1 MPGDQ
6 LAEPL
11 LRGKP
16 EPRFAVLARDTLN
29 LEIGSQGGDLR
40 SGHRA
45 PFRQNGDSMVE
56 RRQERQL
63 QGVRKQVAGGDR
75 PHLQYCLITPIGRAR
90 MQATAVTKHSLKL
103 KPAGVV
109 RAGEGR
115 RFIGTGN
122 RSHGRSRHWRTVP
135 HADDARDGQ

>member
-16 EPRFAVLARDTLN
+16 KPHFAVLARDTLN
-29 LEIGSQGGDLR
+29 LEIGSHGGDLR

-45 PFRQNGDSMVE
+45 PFRQNGDVVVK

-63 QGVRKQVAGGDR
+63 QRGCKHGAGGDR
-75 PHLQYCLITPIGRAR
+75 RYLQYGLITPVGRAH
-90 MQATAVTKHSLKL
+90 MQATAVTKHTLKL

-109 RAGEGR
+109 RAGDGR
-115 RFIGTGN
+115 RF
-122 RSHGRSRHWRTVP
+122 V
-135 HADDARDGQ
+135 